1 MCYLSDEKDRFIK
14 KRLFNV
20 NFETKVYDFNSDS

>member
-1 MCYLSDEKDRFIK
+1 MYYLSDEKPRLIK
-14 KRLFNV
+14 KGFSHV